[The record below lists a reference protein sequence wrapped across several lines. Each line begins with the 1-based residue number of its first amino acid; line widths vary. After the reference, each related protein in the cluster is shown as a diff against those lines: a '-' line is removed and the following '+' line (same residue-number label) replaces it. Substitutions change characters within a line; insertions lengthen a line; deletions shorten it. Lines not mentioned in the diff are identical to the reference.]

1 MYCVELHI
9 KLETPRNKVE
19 QLLYNRETNRQ
30 LHDEIERKAIMERVE
45 DSA

>member
-1 MYCVELHI
+1 MFCVELHI

-19 QLLYNRETNRQ
+19 QLLYDRETNRQ
-30 LHDEIERKAIMERVE
+30 LNDEFERKGIMERVK